1 MKTAKQFLGLIIF
14 LGLSLSAIS
23 QEVIVPTKE
32 NTHEADSGKVFDS
45 SEINPSFPGGM
56 QAQMTFLANNIVY
69 PEIAK
74 EQGIQGTV
82 FVNFIAEKD
91 GRLTHIKILRGVSTE
106 IDQEVIRVV
115 KKMPRWEAGT
125 NKGEKVRVRLNMP
138 VKFLLQADVEPS
150 EETIKEDE
158 IFILVEDN
166 ASFPGGDDTLR
177 KYLKDHI
184 QYPEMAKKNGIEGR
198 VYLKFVV
205 EKDGSITNIKVL
217 RGIGSGCDEE
227 AVRVVSNMPKW
238 NPGKQRRKVVRQY
251 FNIPVKF
258 SFEADVKSSEE
269 SNKDNNEDEIFKI
282 VENQPSFPGG
292 ADAEFKYFKENVKY
306 PELAKK
312 NDIEGIIY
320 VWFVVEK
327 DGSITNVK
335 IQREIGGGCDEEALR
350 VIKNMPKW
358 NPGTQKGAPVR
369 VRLFKVIQF
378 SDSSKTEDVFEGV
391 EYDDIEEE
399 LPPTN
404 SKEDEIFVF
413 VEYNAS
419 FPGGVDARM
428 KYLRENITYPKLAKE
443 SGIQGTV
450 YLKFVVEKNG
460 SITNVKVLRGIGG
473 GCDEEAMR
481 VVKNMPKWNPAKQ
494 RGKPVRVQFNMPIKF
509 VLSGGKTKKLSKRE
523 QKKLDKQK
531 RKEAKHRE

>member
-125 NKGEKVRVRLNMP
+125 NKGETVRVRLNMP
-138 VKFLLQADVEPS
+138 VKFSLQTDIIPQEDILIVGGDEIEIAPDDIEDDNN
-150 EETIKEDE
+150 EDE
-158 IFILVEDN
+158 IYVLVEDN
-166 ASFPGGDDTLR
+166 AGFPGGDDALR

-184 QYPEMAKKNGIEGR
+184 QYPEMAKKNGTEGR
-198 VYLKFVV
+198 VYVKFVV

-258 SFEADVKSSEE
+258 SLEADISPEEVIIIETEVEPSEE
-269 SNKDNNEDEIFKI
+269 TDKDNNEDEIF
-282 VENQPSFPGG
+282 
-292 ADAEFKYFKENVKY
+292 
-306 PELAKK
+306 
-312 NDIEGIIY
+312 
-320 VWFVVEK
+320 
-327 DGSITNVK
+327 
-335 IQREIGGGCDEEALR
+335 
-350 VIKNMPKW
+350 
-358 NPGTQKGAPVR
+358 
-369 VRLFKVIQF
+369 
-378 SDSSKTEDVFEGV
+378 
-391 EYDDIEEE
+391 
-399 LPPTN
+399 
-404 SKEDEIFVF
+404 VF
-413 VEYNAS
+413 VEDNAS

-428 KYLRENITYPKLAKE
+428 KYLRENLKYPKMAIE

-450 YLKFVVEKNG
+450 YLKFVVEKDG

>member
-32 NTHEADSGKVFDS
+32 NTHEADSGKIFDS

-238 NPGKQRRKVVRQY
+238 NPGKQRRKVVRQA

-450 YLKFVVEKNG
+450 YLKFVVEKDG